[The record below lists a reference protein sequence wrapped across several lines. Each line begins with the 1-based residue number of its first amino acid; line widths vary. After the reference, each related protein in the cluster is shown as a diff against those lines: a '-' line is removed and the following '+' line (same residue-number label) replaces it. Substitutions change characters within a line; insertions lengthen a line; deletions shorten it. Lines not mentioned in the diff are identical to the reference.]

1 MASAPLRP
9 LIQICPGSH
18 LFGLFLSPRGG
29 VPVLQGQLE
38 RLGEAVEA
46 AEQDKAAV
54 IKQLEVG
61 VG

>member
-1 MASAPLRP
+1 M
-9 LIQICPGSH
+9 
-18 LFGLFLSPRGG
+18 
-29 VPVLQGQLE
+29 QGQLE